1 MARLTAPSHLT
12 PSSKSLFR
20 RIASDYQLDR
30 EPAALETLRL
40 ACEALDRCAEAR
52 QVIEAEGALTADRF
66 GAPKAHPAVAIER
79 DSRIAALRAFRELS
93 LDGEYTEPRIPRTNG
108 ATS

>member
-1 MARLTAPSHLT
+1 MARLTAPPHLS

-20 RIASDYQLDR
+20 RIVSDYTLER

-52 QVIEAEGALTADRF
+52 QVIEVEGALMTDRF
-66 GAPKAHPAVAIER
+66 GQPNTHPAVAIER

-93 LDGEYTEPRIPRTNG
+93 LDAEYTEPRIPRTNG
-108 ATS
+108 ARS